1 MNDLGTNLT
10 RDVKH
15 QYTENCKTILIENK
29 EDLKELYDIHVSE
42 PHCYNVKLCKLSYS
56 FSAIYSKWQEVFEKK
71 LTRKEIKLS
80 LYKKDS
86 FIFIWKGTGPRIA
99 KTVLRKQL
107 SLQLNTT

>member
-1 MNDLGTNLT
+1 MNDLGAYLT

-15 QYTENCKTILIENK
+15 QYTKNYKTILIEIK

-42 PHCYNVKLCKLSYS
+42 PRCYNVKLCKFSYS
-56 FSAIYSKWQEVFEKK
+56 FSAIYSKWQQAFEKK

-86 FIFIWKGTGPRIA
+86 FIFI
-99 KTVLRKQL
+99 
-107 SLQLNTT
+107 